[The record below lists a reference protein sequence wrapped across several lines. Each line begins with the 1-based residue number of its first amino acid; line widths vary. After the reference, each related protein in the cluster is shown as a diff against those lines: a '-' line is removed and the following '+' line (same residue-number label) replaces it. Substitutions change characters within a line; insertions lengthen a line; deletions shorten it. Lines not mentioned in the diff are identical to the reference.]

1 MTPTRQILAIFAL
14 TGLLCGVWTAALRVL
29 PRPALAETN
38 YEANRLRMENW
49 MLGPPAPAALVGT
62 SITGR
67 IIPGYFDG
75 TPLAGVANLGLDGAS
90 PDTGLQ
96 LVLMRQP
103 VVPLVLLD
111 VYLIAKRPGP
121 NDQQLLDLAS
131 GIGLKVSSLVPLTR
145 ADARPSTVLYGWLK
159 ERKGGE
165 GSADVRARVVTAAAV
180 ADEVAAMDPDWLP
193 RVRERIRR
201 LQGQGCRVVLTRL
214 PAGRADPA
222 DPEAPNEADA
232 IARELGVSLIDLF
245 RLSRKA
251 GIQVTY
257 TDGLHLT
264 PRSARAVSLLL
275 VTALEERGW
284 VPEGVR
290 RDGPSSR

>member
-1 MTPTRQILAIFAL
+1 MTPARQILAILTL
-14 TGLLCGVWTAALRVL
+14 TGLLCGVWTVALRVL

-38 YEANRLRMENW
+38 YEANRLRMEHW

-67 IIPGYFDG
+67 LLPGYFDA

-103 VVPLVLLD
+103 TAPLVLLD
-111 VYLIAKRPGP
+111 VYLLAKRPGT
-121 NDQQLLDLAS
+121 NDRQLLDLAS
-131 GIGLKVSSLVPLTR
+131 GTGLKVSSLLPLTR

-165 GSADVRARVVTAAAV
+165 GSAEVAPRIVTAAS
-180 ADEVAAMDPDWLP
+180 ADEEAAAMDPDWQP
-193 RVRERIRR
+193 RMREWIGR
-201 LQGQGCRVVLTRL
+201 LQAAGCRVVLTRI
-214 PAGRADPA
+214 PAGRANPA
-222 DPEAPNEADA
+222 EPEALNEADA
-232 IARELGVSLIDLF
+232 IARELGVPLIDLL
-245 RLSRKA
+245 RLSRRE
-251 GIQVTY
+251 GVPITY

-264 PRSARAVSLLL
+264 PRSARAVCDLL
-275 VTALEERGW
+275 VEALEAQGW
-284 VPEGVR
+284 VKKPGE
-290 RDGPSSR
+290 